1 MKKCRDILIE
11 TRKKNTIK
19 TIKETNAVMARG
31 GQEKAEVLSFSALS
45 FPLDCGWDKLF
56 PGAPALILISSSNMF
71 LDKKILP
78 KFLLNAVLRLQ
89 VIHSSNSDLGIKLRL
104 YFALNRHAIC
114 TDCLRSTKYAKP
126 KK

>member
-1 MKKCRDILIE
+1 MKKCRDVLIE

-31 GQEKAEVLSFSALS
+31 RQEKAEVLSFSALS

-56 PGAPALILISSSNMF
+56 PGAPALILISSSMF
-71 LDKKILP
+71 LDKKIVP

-89 VIHSSNSDLGIKLRL
+89 VIHSSNSDLGIKLRP

-114 TDCLRSTKYAKP
+114 TDCLQSTKYAYM